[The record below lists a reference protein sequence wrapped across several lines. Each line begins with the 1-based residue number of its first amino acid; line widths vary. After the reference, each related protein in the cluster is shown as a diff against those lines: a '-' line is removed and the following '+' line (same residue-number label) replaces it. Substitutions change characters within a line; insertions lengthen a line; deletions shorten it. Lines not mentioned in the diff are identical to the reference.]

1 MPKLIMAE
9 FQELPGDP
17 PFPDLRLYLPTKEG
31 QSPASLPAASH
42 LAWITGPGLY
52 ASSLSPSP
60 VPEILQRPTLI
71 PYPSSSSS
79 PAFARSV
86 ADAAESIPI
95 SITITEWHYLLLYV
109 DRIVA
114 ITREDEKVVWSEAL
128 PLGAN
133 EQPVCLS
140 SDPIS
145 QTFWVCTTQN
155 VLEVLVRQEERDV
168 WRAKL
173 EKKEYV
179 DAFKYAK
186 VS

>member
-1 MPKLIMAE
+1 
-9 FQELPGDP
+9 
-17 PFPDLRLYLPTKEG
+17 
-31 QSPASLPAASH
+31 
-42 LAWITGPGLY
+42 
-52 ASSLSPSP
+52 
-60 VPEILQRPTLI
+60 
-71 PYPSSSSS
+71 
-79 PAFARSV
+79 
-86 ADAAESIPI
+86 
-95 SITITEWHYLLLYV
+95 LLYV

-114 ITREDEKVVWSEAL
+114 ITREDEKVVWSEVL

-179 DAFKYAK
+179 DALKYAK